1 MKGFFVMKISISLH
15 RQNFEALGG
24 IDAGFAA
31 LKEAGIEA
39 IEYAFT
45 TPDLSWEDQ
54 RAGKYSTYFEN
65 EYFWE
70 HANEVKAAALKYG
83 IAIDQCHAP
92 MPSFISGATESA
104 NEIFR
109 DYMVKAIEFCGFCGV
124 KNLIIH
130 PVFDGSFRYP
140 KMTKEDEIM
149 ANFDFYTSFI
159 PLLKKNN
166 VSCCLENMFTQDW
179 KTKKIYTACC
189 SDMNEAI
196 YYIDAFNRIAEEEIF
211 GFCLDIG
218 HLLLLGL
225 DTKTCMEKLGSRIKA
240 LHIHDNDGVD
250 DLHLSP
256 YLGVTDWERFLKGLI
271 AIDYNGNLNFENCGS
286 LKQVPPALLP
296 SVLRTTADIG
306 NFFRARIEK
315 TRAEKA

>member
-1 MKGFFVMKISISLH
+1 
-15 RQNFEALGG
+15 
-24 IDAGFAA
+24 
-31 LKEAGIEA
+31 
-39 IEYAFT
+39 
-45 TPDLSWEDQ
+45 
-54 RAGKYSTYFEN
+54 
-65 EYFWE
+65 
-70 HANEVKAAALKYG
+70 
-83 IAIDQCHAP
+83 
-92 MPSFISGATESA
+92 
-104 NEIFR
+104 
-109 DYMVKAIEFCGFCGV
+109 
-124 KNLIIH
+124 
-130 PVFDGSFRYP
+130 
-140 KMTKEDEIM
+140 M
-149 ANFDFYTSFI
+149 ANITEAEIRKIVENIIKGNTAATGAAWTSTEYGGRK
-159 PLLKKNN
+159 LLG
-166 VSCCLENMFTQDW
+166 
-179 KTKKIYTACC
+179 IY

-286 LKQVPPALLP
+286 VKQVPPALIP
-296 SVLRTTADIG
+296 SVLRNTTDIG